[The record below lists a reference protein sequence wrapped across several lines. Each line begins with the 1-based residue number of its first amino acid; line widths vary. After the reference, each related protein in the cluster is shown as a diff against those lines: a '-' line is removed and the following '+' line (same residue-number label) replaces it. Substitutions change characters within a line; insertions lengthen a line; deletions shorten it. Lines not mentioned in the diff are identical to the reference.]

1 MKQQD
6 AKRQIIQ
13 LWSKRD
19 RNKLTMLDILGF
31 YPQLE
36 KEHPELL
43 KFKYRGDKYQIVK
56 AWLTPYTLQETR

>member
-1 MKQQD
+1 MMKQQD
-6 AKRQIIQ
+6 AKRRIVQ

-31 YPQLE
+31 YLQFG

-43 KFKYRGDKYQIVK
+43 NI
-56 AWLTPYTLQETR
+56 

>member
-31 YPQLE
+31 YLQLE

-43 KFKYRGDKYQIVK
+43 KFKCRGDKYQIVK